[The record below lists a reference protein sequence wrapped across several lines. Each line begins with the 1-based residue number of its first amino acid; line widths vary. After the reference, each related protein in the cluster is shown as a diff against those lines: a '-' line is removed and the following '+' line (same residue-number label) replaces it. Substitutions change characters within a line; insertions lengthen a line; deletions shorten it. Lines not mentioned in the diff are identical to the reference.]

1 MRLHISM
8 VSRDPDEDH
17 RASTPLELFFD
28 LTFVVAVAQAS
39 SGLEQGLTGGRIG
52 RVSLGYVLV
61 FFGIWWAWMNFTW
74 FASAYDTDDVPYRIA
89 VLVQMTGVLILAAG
103 VPRALAH
110 QDFAVMVLGYV
121 VMRLAMVA
129 LWLRAAAAD
138 RQRRRC
144 ALRYAVGIT
153 TLQCAWIAWLA
164 VPDPARLPV
173 FALLAAGELC
183 VPLWAEAAS
192 RTPWHPG
199 HIAERYGLFTIIVL
213 GEAVLATSIVVQ
225 AALGGT
231 TSFGDLAPDV
241 IGGLLVVFSMWW
253 VYFDMPAGQLVR
265 EVRRAFDDR
274 LSGAF
279 TWGYGHYLI
288 FASAAAVGA
297 GLTVAVHQ
305 VAHRTQLD
313 QLGAALT
320 HGRVGT
326 PRPVQAAEPLSYDR
340 GPGGCGAHPA
350 LEPHVPGRA
359 AHGDRARRAG
369 RAQRHPGASLRH
381 GAARRPSRRGRGG
394 FGYAE
399 SMSIRARRWRSWLIP
414 PKSTPFCLARL
425 KRKWA
430 SFAQVNP
437 TPPCTWMLSPVT
449 RTAASAA

>member
-28 LTFVVAVAQAS
+28 LTFVVAVAQAA

-52 RVSLGYVLV
+52 SVSLGYVLV
-61 FFGIWWAWMNFTW
+61 FFAIWWAWMNFSW
-74 FASAYDTDDVPYRIA
+74 FASAYDTDDVAYRIA

-103 VPRALAH
+103 VPRALDH
-110 QDFAVMVLGYV
+110 RDFAVMVLGYV

-138 RQRRRC
+138 RPRRRC
-144 ALRYAVGIT
+144 ALRYAVGIAA
-153 TLQCAWIAWLA
+153 LQCAWIAWLA

-173 FALLAAGELC
+173 FAVLAGGELA

-225 AALGGT
+225 AALRGT

-241 IGGLLVVFSMWW
+241 VGGLLVVFSMWW
-253 VYFDMPAGQLVR
+253 VYFDMPAGQLMR
-265 EVRRAFDDR
+265 EVRQAFDDR

-279 TWGYGHYLI
+279 AWGYGHYLV
-288 FASAAAVGA
+288 FSSAAAVGA

-305 VAHRTQLD
+305 VAHRTQLT
-313 QLGAALT
+313 QLGAALSVT
-320 HGRVGT
+320 VPVAVYLVVVWGLHARYKPPNLARTIVVPVGVALILLSSLT
-326 PRPVQAAEPLSYDR
+326 SQAVLLTGIVLVALVTLNALVTRPFAVDGVEGA
-340 GPGGCGAHPA
+340 GPAT
-350 LEPHVPGRA
+350 
-359 AHGDRARRAG
+359 
-369 RAQRHPGASLRH
+369 
-381 GAARRPSRRGRGG
+381 PSR
-394 FGYAE
+394 
-399 SMSIRARRWRSWLIP
+399 
-414 PKSTPFCLARL
+414 
-425 KRKWA
+425 
-430 SFAQVNP
+430 
-437 TPPCTWMLSPVT
+437 
-449 RTAASAA
+449 